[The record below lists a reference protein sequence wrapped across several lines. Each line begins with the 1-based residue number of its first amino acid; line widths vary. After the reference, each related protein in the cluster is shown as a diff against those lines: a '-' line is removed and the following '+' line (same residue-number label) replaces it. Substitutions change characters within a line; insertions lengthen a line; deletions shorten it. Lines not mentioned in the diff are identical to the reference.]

1 MKERLYLHLT
11 TDPSLRRLAKR
22 TAGDV
27 WEDVL
32 QEVGVVICGKS
43 DEELERIS
51 QYFDFWCVRTIINMT
66 ASKRVTGKYSERS
79 DDNVQVADIEADEYS
94 TDIDETAKQID
105 AELQRLNWYDREMF
119 MLYVQSGSFRKASE
133 VTRIPVSSIHLT
145 VTGVRNQL
153 KKKICK

>member
-1 MKERLYLHLT
+1 MKERLYIHLT

-51 QYFDFWCVRTIINMT
+51 NYFDFWCVRTIINMT

-79 DDNVQVADIEADEYS
+79 DDNVHVADIEADEYS
-94 TDIDETAKQID
+94 TDIDETARQIEQ
-105 AELQRLNWYDREMF
+105 ELKRLHWYDREMF

-133 VTRIPVSSIHLT
+133 ATRIPVSSIHAT
-145 VTGVRNQL
+145 VTSVRNQIKSKL
-153 KKKICK
+153 

>member
-1 MKERLYLHLT
+1 VKERLYLHLT

-51 QYFDFWCVRTIINMT
+51 NYFDFWCVRTIINMT
-66 ASKRVTGKYSERS
+66 ATKRVTGKYSERS

-94 TDIDETAKQID
+94 TDIDETARQIEQ
-105 AELQRLNWYDREMF
+105 ELKRLHWYDRDVF
-119 MLYVQSGSFRKASE
+119 MLYFESGSFRKASAA
-133 VTRIPVSSIHLT
+133 TGIPVSSIHAT
-145 VTGVRNQL
+145 VTRVRKQL
-153 KKKICK
+153 KNKLCE

>member
-1 MKERLYLHLT
+1 MKERLYIHLT

-51 QYFDFWCVRTIINMT
+51 NYFDFWCVRTIINMT
-66 ASKRVTGKYSERS
+66 ASKRVTGKYYERS
-79 DDNVQVADIEADEYS
+79 DDNVDVGDVEDEQYS
-94 TDIDETAKQID
+94 SEVDDTAKQIE
-105 AELQRLNWYDREMF
+105 AELKRLHWYDREMF
-119 MLYVQSGSFRKASE
+119 LLYVQSGSFRKASE
-133 VTRIPVSSIHLT
+133 ATRIPVSSIHAT
-145 VTGVRNQL
+145 VTSVKN
-153 KKKICK
+153 KIKSKL

>member
-51 QYFDFWCVRTIINMT
+51 NYFDFWCVRTIINMT
-66 ASKRVTGKYSERS
+66 ATKRVTGKYSERS

-94 TDIDETAKQID
+94 TDIDETARQIEQ
-105 AELQRLNWYDREMF
+105 ELKRLHWYDRDVF
-119 MLYVQSGSFRKASE
+119 MLYFESGSFRKASAA
-133 VTRIPVSSIHLT
+133 TGIPVSSIHAT
-145 VTGVRNQL
+145 VTRVRKQL
-153 KKKICK
+153 KNKLCE